1 MTHRSPSTA
10 SIALPHW
17 LALGAVMA
25 LSSCASYTTDRPEK
39 LVNVPSDWQPLPYHV
54 AVIPFDASKVKALA
68 DGSDR
73 SGAAFEFEFK
83 PLAADSEEDRGDFDL
98 LTERLQGVLGTNAFR
113 KVTVLPRPS
122 AFEYEALF
130 AAGLLPSYWVAA
142 AREAEA
148 DLLLDIDS
156 FSYPVK
162 PRSRAELLS
171 FALFLAGPVELLFPD
186 REYYFDGVNLE
197 ASLYDIEGLDAPRY
211 RDRQHLLGTVALA
224 SSDGDDGSVAN
235 DALATASDFQFE
247 PIQGGAIQGTLRQFI
262 VSPPSMK
269 FRFGDRL
276 GGGPGKL
283 SFWTSIFIPSA
294 WLQRGSSAFSERL
307 TDDTAIALAQDLA
320 REIVEGDYA
329 YIVGPARSATGLL
342 FDAKTASLEASP
354 SMEGVLELK
363 ARIRRPATA
372 FDRPQVRVMGR
383 TYSIA
388 FQPGVLTPN
397 TSLRTQVFERASADT
412 VMASM
417 TPATD
422 SSEGFDQE
430 MTLYLPS
437 PKEVGVFSASFSEL
451 SPLVP
456 LDSVQLSLGEDLG
469 SRGFREKSWTFDLA
483 AVYSE
488 DDLEA
493 LQIDPVLSSS
503 STISAP
509 VKGQ

>member
-1 MTHRSPSTA
+1 MTHCSSPVA
-10 SIALPHW
+10 AIQPVRW
-17 LALGAVMA
+17 LALCAAVA

-39 LVNVPSDWQPLPYHV
+39 LVDAPADWEPLPYHV
-54 AVIPFDASKVKALA
+54 AVVPFDSSKVEALP
-68 DGSDR
+68 DGAQR
-73 SGAAFEFEFK
+73 SGAAFAFDFK
-83 PLAADSEEDRGDFDL
+83 PLGADSEEERGEFDL
-98 LTERLQGVLGTNAFR
+98 LTGRLQGVLETNAFR

-122 AFEYEALF
+122 VTEYEALS

-148 DLLLDIDS
+148 DLLLDVDS

-162 PRSRAELLS
+162 PKSRAELLS

-224 SSDGDDGSVAN
+224 RSDAADGSIAS

-294 WLQRGSSAFSERL
+294 WLQRDSSAFAGRL

-342 FDAKTASLEASP
+342 FDAKTARLTESP

-383 TYSIA
+383 TYAIA
-388 FQPGVLTPN
+388 FQTAPVSPN
-397 TSLRTQVFERASADT
+397 ATFRNEIIRRAAEET
-412 VMASM
+412 VMGSM
-417 TPATD
+417 TSVTNA
-422 SSEGFDQE
+422 EGFDQE
-430 MTLYLPS
+430 MTLYLPAPS
-437 PKEVGVFSASFSEL
+437 EVGVYSASFAEL

-483 AVYSE
+483 SVYSE
-488 DDLEA
+488 DQLEA
-493 LQIDPVLSSS
+493 LQLDPVLGSS

>member
-1 MTHRSPSTA
+1 MNHRTPFLAYSPLPLLCA
-10 SIALPHW
+10 AL
-17 LALGAVMA
+17 LF
-25 LSSCASYTTDRPEK
+25 SSCAAYTTKRPEK
-39 LVNVPSDWQPLPYHV
+39 LADMPVDWQPLPYHV
-54 AVIPFDASKVKALA
+54 AVVPFDSSKVEALPEG
-68 DGSDR
+68 DDR
-73 SGAAFEFEFK
+73 SGAAFSFEFK
-83 PLAADSEEDRGDFDL
+83 PLAAASDEDRGDFDL
-98 LTERLQGVLGTNAFR
+98 LTERLQGVLEANAFR
-113 KVTVLPRPS
+113 KVTVLPRPTAS
-122 AFEYEALF
+122 EYEALF

-148 DLLLDIDS
+148 DLLLDVDS

-162 PRSRAELLS
+162 PKSSAELLS

-186 REYYFDGVNLE
+186 REYELDGVNLE

-211 RDRQHLLGTVALA
+211 RDRRHLLGTVELA
-224 SSDGDDGSVAN
+224 SSDGADGTVAS

-262 VSPPSMK
+262 VTPPSMK

-276 GGGPGKL
+276 GGGPGRL
-283 SFWTSIFIPSA
+283 SFWTSLFIPSA
-294 WLQRGSSAFSERL
+294 WLQRDSAAFAERL

-329 YIVGPARSATGLL
+329 YIVGPVRSATGLL
-342 FDAKTASLEASP
+342 FDAKTATLNASE
-354 SMEGVLELK
+354 SMKGVLELK

-388 FQPGVLTPN
+388 FQTSTLAPG
-397 TSLRTQVFERASADT
+397 TSLQNTVLQRAEQDT
-412 VMASM
+412 VIASM
-417 TPATD
+417 RPVSNSRD
-422 SSEGFDQE
+422 GFDQAL
-430 MTLYLPS
+430 TLYLPAPS
-437 PKEVGVFSASFSEL
+437 EVGAFSASFTEL

-483 AVYSE
+483 SVYSE
-488 DDLEA
+488 DELEE
-493 LQIDPVLSSS
+493 LQQDPVLGSSS
-503 STISAP
+503 ILQAP
-509 VKGQ
+509 VEGQ

>member
-1 MTHRSPSTA
+1 MTHRLSLPA
-10 SIALPHW
+10 SIHW
-17 LALGAVMA
+17 LVPCAAMA
-25 LSSCASYTTDRPEK
+25 FSSCASYTTDRPEK
-39 LVNVPSDWQPLPYHV
+39 MVDMPADWQPLPYHV
-54 AVIPFDASKVKALA
+54 AVVPFDSSKVEALP
-68 DGSDR
+68 DGKDR
-73 SGAAFEFEFK
+73 SGAPFSFDFK
-83 PLAADSEEDRGDFDL
+83 PLSADSEADRSDFDL
-98 LTERLQGVLGTNAFR
+98 LTERLEGVLETNAFR

-122 AFEYEALF
+122 AVEYDALF

-162 PRSRAELLS
+162 PKSRAELLS

-186 REYYFDGVNLE
+186 REYYFEGVNLE

-211 RDRQHLLGTVALA
+211 RDRRHLLKTVELA
-224 SSDGDDGSVAN
+224 GSDAADGAVAS

-276 GGGPGKL
+276 GGGPGRL
-283 SFWTSIFIPSA
+283 SFWTSVFIPSA
-294 WLQRGSSAFSERL
+294 WLQRDSDAFAERL

-342 FDAKTASLEASP
+342 FDAKTANLRASET
-354 SMEGVLELK
+354 MEGVLELT

-388 FQPGVLTPN
+388 FQADPLPPGAALQKMVIQRAGDETVLG
-397 TSLRTQVFERASADT
+397 
-412 VMASM
+412 SM
-417 TPATD
+417 VPVGD
-422 SSEGFDQE
+422 SSEGFDQA
-430 MTLYLPS
+430 MTLYLPA
-437 PKEVGVFSASFSEL
+437 PMEVGAYSASFADL

-456 LDSVQLSLGEDLG
+456 IDSVQLSLGEDLG

-488 DDLEA
+488 DELEA
-493 LQIDPVLSSS
+493 LQAGPVFDTS
-503 STISAP
+503 STLQAP
-509 VKGQ
+509 VTGQ